1 MVGFSFTQPYLF
13 DGLRYVLLSL
23 IDILVQF
30 RHDMTGLIQC
40 LPLRYG
46 AHCNI
51 GLLESPHIV
60 LAPTNRIVC
69 LLNVPS

>member
-23 IDILVQF
+23 INILVQF

-40 LPLRYG
+40 LPLCCG
-46 AHCNI
+46 AHCNREFLDSHNI
-51 GLLESPHIV
+51 F
-60 LAPTNRIVC
+60 LALKNSIVC